1 VEAEVGL
8 AVVGDARLVAE
19 IAGPAAVDKAVP
31 PAVEARDG
39 VAPAGGVDPRA
50 WAVLGGEAISGQF
63 LVQPV
68 LASRKLLCHS

>member
-1 VEAEVGL
+1 VGP
-8 AVVGDARLVAE
+8 AVVGDACQVAE

-39 VAPAGGVDPRA
+39 VAPAGGVDPWAR
-50 WAVLGGEAISGQF
+50 AVLGGEAVSGQF

-68 LASRKLLCHS
+68 LALRKLVCHS